1 MSFQKKIINDP
12 VYGFISIP
20 NALAF
25 EIIEHP
31 FFQRLRNIKQLGLSN
46 YVYPGANHTRFSHA
60 LGAMHLMMEAIKEL
74 RSKEILI
81 SKEEEEAAIAG
92 ILLHDVGHGPFSHC
106 LEGVL
111 LQNIHHEEVS
121 LQMMQSLNEKFNGQL
136 NLAIEIFT
144 GKYPRKF
151 LHQLV
156 SSQLDVDRLD
166 YLTRDSFFSGVAEG
180 VISYDRIIKMLNVKN
195 EELVVEEKGIYSIE
209 KFLTSRRLM
218 YWQVYL
224 HKTVIAAEQL
234 LVKIF
239 QRARELHT
247 ASQLSFKTPL
257 LEFFLSEKN
266 KTEPWID
273 VFAQL
278 NDAEVLTNV
287 NYWQH
292 EKDACIANLS
302 RMLVNRNLYKI
313 HLSNEKIST
322 VEIEN
327 KRKDFLI
334 KNIVAPE
341 LSHYFVF
348 EDVISN
354 YAYRLDVGQINI
366 LMKNG
371 EVVDVLKHLNHLNIP
386 IFTEAIIKHYIC
398 YTV

>member
-1 MSFQKKIINDP
+1 MPFQKKIINDP
-12 VYGFISIP
+12 VYGFINIP

-46 YVYPGANHTRFSHA
+46 YVYPGANHTRFHHA

-74 RSKEILI
+74 RSKEISI
-81 SKEEEEAAIAG
+81 SKEEEEAAIAA
-92 ILLHDVGHGPFSHC
+92 ILLHDIGHGPFSHC

-151 LHQLV
+151 LHQ
-156 SSQLDVDRLD
+156 
-166 YLTRDSFFSGVAEG
+166 
-180 VISYDRIIKMLNVKN
+180 
-195 EELVVEEKGIYSIE
+195 LVVEEKGIYSIE

-327 KRKDFLI
+327 KRKFHLHCHFTTIRCPPNFVPSSRLGEGRISDR
-334 KNIVAPE
+334 NANAPGRPE
-341 LSHYFVF
+341 KGRGHLGRCQIRLSPSHFTRSTRFNWPRWNVPGGETF
-348 EDVISN
+348 PWIRSAPFRRN
-354 YAYRLDVGQINI
+354 RPCPLCKSFRYRNHHG
-366 LMKNG
+366 K
-371 EVVDVLKHLNHLNIP
+371 LKRLRK
-386 IFTEAIIKHYIC
+386 TRQ
-398 YTV
+398 

>member
-1 MSFQKKIINDP
+1 M
-12 VYGFISIP
+12 
-20 NALAF
+20 
-25 EIIEHP
+25 
-31 FFQRLRNIKQLGLSN
+31 
-46 YVYPGANHTRFSHA
+46 
-60 LGAMHLMMEAIKEL
+60 
-74 RSKEILI
+74 
-81 SKEEEEAAIAG
+81 
-92 ILLHDVGHGPFSHC
+92 
-106 LEGVL
+106 
-111 LQNIHHEEVS
+111 
-121 LQMMQSLNEKFNGQL
+121 
-136 NLAIEIFT
+136 
-144 GKYPRKF
+144 
-151 LHQLV
+151 
-156 SSQLDVDRLD
+156 
-166 YLTRDSFFSGVAEG
+166 
-180 VISYDRIIKMLNVKN
+180 
-195 EELVVEEKGIYSIE
+195 
-209 KFLTSRRLM
+209 
-218 YWQVYL
+218 
-224 HKTVIAAEQL
+224 
-234 LVKIF
+234 KIF